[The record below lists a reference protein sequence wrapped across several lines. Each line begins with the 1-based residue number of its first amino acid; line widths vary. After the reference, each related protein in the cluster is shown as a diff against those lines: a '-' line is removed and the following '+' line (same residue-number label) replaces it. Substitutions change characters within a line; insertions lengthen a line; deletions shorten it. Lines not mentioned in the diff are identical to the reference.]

1 MQGVG
6 CVKYANKITFVGWEM
21 DIRKIMVVICCTF
34 SSYVWAEE
42 TSQVVFQQIL
52 KIKPEQRYEVELENV
67 QPSDHIWTAVY
78 LIGKQNYPGPTS
90 KVDFLIENQGLLNK
104 ANASEHV
111 ISKQLIAEDLP
122 ETHYYSLNQ
131 FKQLRQFIEKE
142 TEQKIE
148 DPILEED
155 DTIRIYSQVN
165 DWIPEYNSYEPT
177 KVKIAVQNPVDFN
190 IVAAYVLVGRGEK
203 PTQLNELGFNRVLVT
218 DHTNSV
224 KPMISESTYRSDMS
238 MTRSNFKL
246 IWVLASALVFACCA
260 FIYRN
265 KLRHRV

>member
-1 MQGVG
+1 
-6 CVKYANKITFVGWEM
+6 M

-34 SSYVWAEE
+34 SSYALAEE
-42 TSQVVFQQIL
+42 SSQVIFQQIL

-67 QPSDHIWTAVY
+67 QASDQIWTAVY

-122 ETHYYSLNQ
+122 ETQYYSLNQ

-148 DPILEED
+148 DPILED
-155 DTIRIYSQVN
+155 GDTIRIYSQVN
-165 DWIPEYNSYEPT
+165 DWIPEYNSYEAT
-177 KVKIAVQNPVDFN
+177 KVKIAIQKPIDFN
-190 IVAAYVLVGRGEK
+190 IVAAYVLVGKGEK
-203 PTQLNELGFNRVLVT
+203 PTQLNELDFNRVLVT
-218 DHTNSV
+218 DHSNSV
-224 KPMISESTYRSDMS
+224 KPMISESAYRSDMS

-246 IWVLASALVFACCA
+246 IWALGIALAFACFA

-265 KLRHRV
+265 KLRHHRF